1 MNTRG
6 RKTSRWKSSE
16 VEKSLVGREQNTDQ
30 NIDGEKLHKGGWTGE
45 HHWSED
51 LGESSGR

>member
-1 MNTRG
+1 MNTTG

-16 VEKSLVGREQNTDQ
+16 VEKSLVVKEQNTDQ

-51 LGESSGR
+51 LGESPGR